1 LKSLRVTAENRVDLR
16 KQLGLSKD
24 PIIQKV
30 GLKVQ
35 VDADVPRSTL
45 ERLVKLAEERCPGT
59 ECVTR
64 SIPLSAEL
72 E

>member
-1 LKSLRVTAENRVDLR
+1 MNDVNLEQMQKFMDALKKE
-16 KQLGLSKD
+16 

-30 GLKVQ
+30 GLKVHLET
-35 VDADVPRSTL
+35 DVPRSTL
-45 ERLVKLAEERCPGT
+45 ERALVKLAEERCPGT

-64 SIPLSAEL
+64 SIPLSTEL